1 MKKNDKYLLIFYVLI
16 AGGIFVG
23 LLYMDSSLEKP
34 VGPLNIIPTPLSN
47 IIITKMVDVET
58 EKIFTIMSDVENYPH
73 ILPKNVLSVNK
84 LEETDSSLVYEMT
97 VQEKGFETTLLVRH
111 DLFPYDEQILTVIDG
126 DAENTVIHQKF
137 QKQDNSTKLITDI
150 EINLS
155 GILSPFQYIPVT
167 NFNHAMGTV
176 LGTFAQYATEK
187 TKNERVVDDLY
198 REILKR
204 PADQEG
210 LDYFIALL
218 EKNEI
223 TPEQLKLELY
233 ASEEYL
239 LSALVLIDVDELTD
253 ETKNTINEIYE
264 IILKRAPDTEGMQ
277 YFGSLLEGDRGVTEL
292 YIITELLK
300 SAEFGQLPIPE
311 TRVDEFVGYDKISKE
326 NIEIIKTVYFE
337 TTGKDVDKIIETINL
352 RLEERLLLYN
362 HLQAAFIEYA
372 ETCGTECITEEQYT
386 VLEAH
391 TLLWNNDDKLIY
403 ALATFLEY
411 EKMTIDEISEF
422 LLNLPET
429 WTFDFT
435 EIIRYAANCYGT
447 TCITEEQYTELKSKG
462 ILLWMYDD
470 KLIYALATFLEYE
483 KMTID
488 EISEFLLNNPEIWK
502 DIEQRL
508 WNKWT

>member
-1 MKKNDKYLLIFYVLI
+1 MKKNDKYLLVFYALLI
-16 AGGIFVG
+16 VGVSIGIMHF
-23 LLYMDSSLEKP
+23 DSSLEKP
-34 VGPLNIIPTPLSN
+34 VGPLNIVPNPLSN
-47 IIITKMVDVET
+47 VIVTEMVDVET
-58 EKIFTIMSDVENYPH
+58 ETIFTIMADVENYPH
-73 ILPKNVLSVNK
+73 VLPKNVLSVNK
-84 LEETDSSLVYEMT
+84 LEETNSSLVYEMT

-111 DLFPYDEQILTVIDG
+111 DLFPYDEQVLTVIDG

-176 LGTFAQYATEK
+176 LGTFAEYVTEK

-210 LDYFIALL
+210 LDYFTALL

-223 TPEQLKLELY
+223 TPELIKLALY

-239 LSALVLIDVDELTD
+239 FSLPIELKDVDELTD
-253 ETKNTINEIYE
+253 ETKNTINELYE
-264 IILKRAPDTEGMQ
+264 ITLRRGADTEGMQ
-277 YFGSLLEGDRGVTEL
+277 HFGSLLEGDRGVTEL

-300 SAEFGQLPIPE
+300 SDEFDNLPVE

-326 NIEIIKTVYFE
+326 NIDMIKTVYFE
-337 TTGKDVDKIIETINL
+337 TTGKDADKMIEPINV
-352 RLEERLLLYN
+352 RLEDGLSLYIYVKAVQGT
-362 HLQAAFIEYA
+362 HYA
-372 ETCGTECITEEQYT
+372 ETC
-386 VLEAH
+386 
-391 TLLWNNDDKLIY
+391 
-403 ALATFLEY
+403 
-411 EKMTIDEISEF
+411 
-422 LLNLPET
+422 ET
-429 WTFDFT
+429 
-435 EIIRYAANCYGT
+435 CLS
-447 TCITEEQYTELKSKG
+447 EEQYTELKSKG

-470 KLIYALATFLEYE
+470 KLIYALATFLESE

-488 EISEFLLNNPEIWK
+488 EIREFLLNNPET
-502 DIEQRL
+502 
-508 WNKWT
+508 WT

>member
-1 MKKNDKYLLIFYVLI
+1 M
-16 AGGIFVG
+16 A
-23 LLYMDSSLEKP
+23 
-34 VGPLNIIPTPLSN
+34 
-47 IIITKMVDVET
+47 
-58 EKIFTIMSDVENYPH
+58 DVENYPH
-73 ILPKNVLSVNK
+73 VLPKNVLSVKK
-84 LEETDSSLVYEMT
+84 LEETNSSLVYEMT

-155 GILSPFQYIPVT
+155 GILSPFQYIPRT

-176 LGTFAQYATEK
+176 LVSFAEYATEK
-187 TKNERVVDDLY
+187 TKNERIVDDLY

-204 PADQEG
+204 PVDQEG
-210 LDYFIALL
+210 LDYFTALL

-223 TPEQLKLELY
+223 TPELIKLALY

-239 LSALVLIDVDELTD
+239 FSLPIELKDVDELTD
-253 ETKNTINEIYE
+253 ETKNTINELYE
-264 IILKRAPDTEGMQ
+264 IILRRGADTEGMQ
-277 YFGSLLEGDRGVTEL
+277 HFGSLLEGDRGVTEL

-300 SAEFGQLPIPE
+300 SDEFGGLPVPE

-337 TTGKDVDKIIETINL
+337 TTGKDVDKIIEAINVI
-352 RLEERLLLYN
+352 LEKRLLLYN

-391 TLLWNNDDKLIY
+391 TMLWNNDDKLIY

-422 LLNLPET
+422 LVNLPET
-429 WTFDFT
+429 WTFDFP
-435 EIIRYAANCYGT
+435 EIIQYATKCYGT

-462 ILLWMYDD
+462 LLLWMYDD
-470 KLIYALATFLEYE
+470 KLIYALATFLESE

-488 EISEFLLNNPEIWK
+488 EISEFLLNNPETWK
-502 DIEQRL
+502 PIEQRL
-508 WNKWT
+508 WNVWT